1 MHPVFDDAAVGYIG
15 DGVPARP
22 VVSGRYIVIYLG
34 KGSKKKLIIFAKFS
48 AKGGGYPLF
57 VKIINFFSH

>member
-1 MHPVFDDAAVGYIG
+1 MMTSDKNDKVLE
-15 DGVPARP
+15 
-22 VVSGRYIVIYLG
+22 SLG

-57 VKIINFFSH
+57 VKIINYFFTLKKSNPKMSRML